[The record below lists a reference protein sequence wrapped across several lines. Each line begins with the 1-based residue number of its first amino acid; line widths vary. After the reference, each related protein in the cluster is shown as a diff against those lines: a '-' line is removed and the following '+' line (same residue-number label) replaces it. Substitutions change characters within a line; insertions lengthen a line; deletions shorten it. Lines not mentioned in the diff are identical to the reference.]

1 VQQFAVSDAV
11 QPAAEL
17 AAMQRIDSLDDPR
30 VAVYR
35 NLRDR
40 TLRGENIFVA
50 EGPIVAQR
58 LLESRYQT
66 ESVLVAAQ
74 RAEQFAAIVGGRA
87 PVYVADEQLL
97 RQIVGFPF
105 HLGVLAAGRRKPLP
119 GVEELLSD
127 MLSPHQ
133 QAPAAQSDPA
143 AIGAAAPVRLIVCP
157 EITKPENMGLVCR
170 SAAALGIDAVLLGAR
185 CCDPLSRRALRVSM
199 GATMHVPLACSDSL
213 LADLTALRT
222 HLGFQLIAAT
232 TSPDAE
238 KLPQFR
244 WPARAAVLLGNEFT
258 GLSAECLRLC
268 DRRVTIPMQPTV
280 DSLNLGVAAAICMY
294 AMATAGKSSTA
305 G

>member
-1 VQQFAVSDAV
+1 
-11 QPAAEL
+11 
-17 AAMQRIDSLDDPR
+17 MQHIDSLDDPR

-50 EGPIVAQR
+50 EGPIVARR

-74 RAEQFAAIVGGRA
+74 RAEQFAAIVGSRA
-87 PVYVADEQLL
+87 PLYVADEQLL

-119 GVEELLSD
+119 SVEELLSD

-133 QAPAAQSDPA
+133 QTSEAPSDPA

-170 SAAALGIDAVLLGAR
+170 SAAALGIDAVLLGAQ

-199 GATMHVPLACSDSL
+199 GATMHVPMARSEKL
-213 LADLTALRT
+213 LADLAMLKMDW
-222 HLGFQLIAAT
+222 GFQLIAAT

-244 WPARAAVLLGNEFT
+244 WPARAALLVGNEFT

-268 DRRVTIPMQPTV
+268 DHRVTIPMQPTV

-294 AMATAGKSSTA
+294 AMTTAGKT
-305 G
+305 

>member
-1 VQQFAVSDAV
+1 MRRRWRLARSDGVRA
-11 QPAAEL
+11 AAEL
-17 AAMQRIDSLDDPR
+17 AAMQHIDSLDDPR

-66 ESVLVAAQ
+66 ESVLVAVQ
-74 RAEQFAAIVGGRA
+74 RAEQFATIVGDRA

-119 GVEELLSD
+119 SVEELLSD
-127 MLSPHQ
+127 MLSAHQ
-133 QAPAAQSDPA
+133 QAPAAQSDLA
-143 AIGAAAPVRLIVCP
+143 AIGAAASVRLIVCP
-157 EITKPENMGLVCR
+157 EITKPENLGLVCR
-170 SAAALGIDAVLLGAR
+170 SAAALGIDAVLLGAQ

-199 GATMHVPLACSDSL
+199 GATMHVPLARSANL
-213 LADLTALRT
+213 PADLTALKTRC
-222 HLGFQLIAAT
+222 GFQLIAAT
-232 TSPDAE
+232 TAPDAE

-244 WPARAAVLLGNEFT
+244 WPARAALLVGNEFT
-258 GLSAECLRLC
+258 GLSQQCLRLC
-268 DRRVTIPMQPTV
+268 DQRVTIPMQPTV

-294 AMATAGKSSTA
+294 AMTTAGKS
-305 G
+305 